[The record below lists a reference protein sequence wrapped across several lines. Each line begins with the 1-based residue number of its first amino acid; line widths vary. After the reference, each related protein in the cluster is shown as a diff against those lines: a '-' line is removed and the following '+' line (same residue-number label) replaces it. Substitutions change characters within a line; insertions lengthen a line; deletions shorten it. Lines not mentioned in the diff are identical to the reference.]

1 MKSKKYLSAALLI
14 MSAVL
19 FTDCNKLLDEPRELE
34 TVGGSVDYTNPVAAK
49 AALVG
54 AYQSFYDF
62 WWEHVP
68 ILSVRGD
75 DVNSGG
81 GRNGVF
87 DQPQFHDA
95 DLFVYDA
102 NLWMI

>member
-1 MKSKKYLSAALLI
+1 MKSIKYLLAPLLI
-14 MSAVL
+14 ITAFSL
-19 FTDCNKLLDEPRELE
+19 TNCNKKLDEPRELE

-68 ILSVRGD
+68 LLSVRGD

-81 GRNGVF
+81 GRFLPG
-87 DQPQFHDA
+87 PRRSPTPWPPPA
-95 DLFVYDA
+95 
-102 NLWMI
+102 